1 MAESY
6 FMIQGNQTWQNALA
20 MLQKQPLYTVE
31 IPAFGFIIASFTTA
45 QTGVTTAGYGVGLY
59 GVGAY
64 GT

>member
-1 MAESY
+1 
-6 FMIQGNQTWQNALA
+6 MIQGNQNWQNALA

-45 QTGVTTAGYGVGLY
+45 VTGVTIAGYGVASY
-59 GVGAY
+59 GAGGY

>member
-6 FMIQGNQTWQNALA
+6 SMIQGNQTWQNALA

-31 IPAFGFIIASFTTA
+31 IPAFGFIIASFTT
-45 QTGVTTAGYGVGLY
+45 TSTTAGYGVVLY
-59 GVGAY
+59 GVGGH